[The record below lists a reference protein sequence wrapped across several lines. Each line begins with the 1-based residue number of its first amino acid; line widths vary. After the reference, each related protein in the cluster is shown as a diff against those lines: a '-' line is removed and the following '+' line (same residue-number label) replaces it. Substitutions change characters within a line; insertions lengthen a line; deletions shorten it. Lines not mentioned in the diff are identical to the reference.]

1 MQLNENQS
9 MIRQMAR
16 DFANAK
22 IAPIA
27 HDIDK
32 HGTFPEATV
41 REMGELGFMGLS
53 VPEAY
58 GGSGADITSYALVV
72 EELSRVCG
80 SHGLTVAAHNSL
92 GCWPIAAFGTE
103 EQKRKYLPAAAAGKS
118 LLSFGLTEAGAGSDA
133 GGTRTMAVRDGDHW
147 VLNGS
152 KMWITNSHYAAALII
167 TAKTDPK
174 ATGSRGIS
182 AFIVDTDTPG
192 FTVEKK
198 EDKLGMRASDTAPLT
213 LVDVRVPHAN
223 LLGQEGDGFK
233 YFMKTLD
240 GGRISIAAVALG
252 LAEGALATARAYARQ
267 REQFGKAIAE
277 FQAIEFMIADMVTQI
292 QASRLLT
299 YEALS
304 PEGRRRG
311 FRPHVGHGQAA
322 LQRDGDVRHRPRHPD
337 PRRLRL
343 HDGVPR
349 RAHVPRRQAVHH
361 RRRHERDPAAGDRA
375 LRIGPLRPT
384 GSKSGAGRSAAR
396 EAGK

>member
-277 FQAIEFMIADMVTQI
+277 FQAIEFMIADMATQI

-299 YEALS
+299 YEACRLKDAG
-304 PEGRRRG
+304 EE
-311 FRPHVGHGQAA
+311 FGHMSAMA
-322 LQRDGDVRHRPRHPD
+322 K
-337 PRRLRL
+337 L
-343 HDGVPR
+343 HSSETAMFVT
-349 RAHVPRRQAVHH
+349 
-361 RRRHERDPAAGDRA
+361 DRA
-375 LRIGPLRPT
+375 IQILGGYGYTTEYPVERMYRDAKLCTIGEGTSEIQRLVI
-384 GSKSGAGRSAAR
+384 GRYAL
-396 EAGK
+396 GL

>member
-133 GGTRTMAVRDGDHW
+133 GGTRTTAVRDGDHW

-167 TAKTDPK
+167 TAKTDPT

-299 YEALS
+299 YEACRLKDAG
-304 PEGRRRG
+304 ED
-311 FRPHVGHGQAA
+311 FGHMSAMA
-322 LQRDGDVRHRPRHPD
+322 K
-337 PRRLRL
+337 L
-343 HDGVPR
+343 HTSETAMFVT
-349 RAHVPRRQAVHH
+349 
-361 RRRHERDPAAGDRA
+361 DRA
-375 LRIGPLRPT
+375 IQILGGYGYTTEYPVERMYRDAKLCTIGEGTSEIQRLVI
-384 GSKSGAGRSAAR
+384 GRYAL
-396 EAGK
+396 GL